1 MIRRR
6 CLVIAAMALVAPL
19 LLVGG
24 PVDPYHKPYN
34 RFAKSMAKWVKRI
47 LAISP
52 SSLNFREVAAE
63 SWYEFQVGELFR
75 EFEQVVSDW
84 RRSN

>member
-24 PVDPYHKPYN
+24 PVEPYRKPYN
-34 RFAKSMAKWVKRI
+34 RFAKALAKWVKRI

-52 SSLNFREVAAE
+52 YSLNFREVAAE
-63 SWYEFQVGELFR
+63 AWYELQVGELFR
-75 EFEQVVSDW
+75 ELEQAVRDW
-84 RRSN
+84 K